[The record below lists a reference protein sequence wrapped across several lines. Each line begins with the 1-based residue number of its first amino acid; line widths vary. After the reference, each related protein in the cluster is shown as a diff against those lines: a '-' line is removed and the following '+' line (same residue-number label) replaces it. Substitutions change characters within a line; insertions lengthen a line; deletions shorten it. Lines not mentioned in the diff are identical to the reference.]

1 MNEEFLTP
9 DADLVEML
17 DGVFSG
23 YREAHAPL
31 VGRMTLDREFWAE
44 LDELGL
50 VRLTGA
56 EGKGGS
62 GASWVE
68 GRALVEAAVRH
79 GVRVPLAEND
89 LLAGWLRDEAGID
102 SVDAVSD
109 AVSTVA
115 IVDENGVA
123 KNVPWAGEADAIVVV
138 WHVDGGYLAA
148 EVPAA
153 DVRLAPGENMLGEP
167 RDTIAV
173 ELDSIIGSPIA
184 AETVAELRRKSAL
197 VRAVQVSAALD
208 RSLDLALEYVPVRV
222 QFGRPIA
229 KLQAVQSMI
238 ADIATE
244 ASLARSSTDSALT
257 KALVDGWSA
266 EGLDFL
272 VAVARSCVGH
282 AASVVVR
289 NAHQVFGAVGTTREH
304 RLHDYTR
311 AALAWRGEYGAV
323 RSWDL
328 QVSAAARDAGPG
340 GLWALIAQ

>member
-1 MNEEFLTP
+1 MNQESLTP

-17 DGVFSG
+17 DSVFSG

-31 VGRMTLDREFWAE
+31 PGRLTLDRGFWAE

-56 EGKGGS
+56 EDKGGG

-79 GVRVPLAEND
+79 GVRVPVAEND
-89 LLAGWLRDEAGID
+89 LLAGWLRDEVGID
-102 SVDAVSD
+102 SAVGN

-115 IVDENGVA
+115 ILDENGVA
-123 KNVPWAGEADAIVVV
+123 NNVPWAGEADAIVVV
-138 WHVDGGYLAA
+138 WPVDEGYRAA

-153 DVRLAPGENMLGEP
+153 RARLTSGENLLGEP

-173 ELDSIIGSPIA
+173 ELDSIIGLPVA
-184 AETVAELRRKSAL
+184 AETVAGLRRRSAL
-197 VRAVQVSAALD
+197 VRAVQVSAALE

-229 KLQAVQSMI
+229 KLQAVQNML

-244 ASLARSSTDSALT
+244 TALARSSTDSALT

-272 VAVARSCVGH
+272 VAVARSCAGH

-328 QVSAAARDAGPG
+328 QVSAAARNAGPG
-340 GLWALIAQ
+340 GLWALIAR